1 MPAPACVKCGRIL
14 PEKTK
19 VCPFCGSTSVSAD
32 WVGYV
37 EVQSLCECGYVPSPG
52 EKKCPK
58 CGGTPSLKVSQ
69 VASRLG
75 LTQEGKYALK
85 VRE

>member
-1 MPAPACVKCGRIL
+1 MPAPACAKCGRIL
-14 PEKTK
+14 QEKAK
-19 VCPFCGSTSVSAD
+19 ACPFCGSTSLSTD

-37 EVQSLCECGYVPSPG
+37 EVQALCECGHVPRPG
-52 EKKCPK
+52 EKTCPK